1 MNYISL
7 LNRGVTLSI
16 DCMQY
21 DTSRYA
27 EFMIAENVQDK
38 NCTYELETKNDKEV
52 KGDCTISD
60 DNVVSF
66 LIPENVTASPGTYD
80 GQLII
85 KNSASSSD
93 RLGSFPFQIKVTE
106 APHQQDD
113 PYEVA
118 LSEVRQA
125 TQECID
131 ATEDLNDIKSAAQ
144 TATSSANSAASS
156 ANAAASKANTAVST
170 ANAKIQEMEGII
182 DRFGEIDPD
191 DLVTPTE
198 LTSAIN
204 SLKTELMNLIN
215 GIKNGTT
222 DVMVEVEGS

>member
-7 LNRGVTLSI
+7 MSRGVTPCI

-21 DTSRYA
+21 DTLRYA
-27 EFMIAENVQDK
+27 EFMVSEDIQGK
-38 NCTYELETKNDKEV
+38 NCVYEIETSQNKEV
-52 KGDCTISD
+52 KGDCSISE

-66 LIPENVTASPGTYD
+66 LIPENITAKSGGYK
-80 GQLII
+80 GQLIFD
-85 KNSASSSD
+85 D
-93 RLGSFPFQIKVTE
+93 RLGSFPFLIRVTE
-106 APHQQDD
+106 APHQSDD

-156 ANAAASKANTAVST
+156 ANAATSKANTAVST
-170 ANAKIQEMEGII
+170 ANAKIQEMEEII
-182 DRFGEIDPD
+182 DRFGDINPE
-191 DLVTPTE
+191 DLVTPSELNALRTE
-198 LTSAIN
+198 VI
-204 SLKTELMNLIN
+204 NLIN

-222 DVMVEVEGS
+222 DVMIEVEGS

>member
-7 LNRGVTLSI
+7 MSRGVTPCI

-21 DTSRYA
+21 DTLRYA
-27 EFMIAENVQDK
+27 EFMVSEDIQGK
-38 NCTYELETKNDKEV
+38 NCVYEIETSQNKEV
-52 KGDCTISD
+52 KGDCSISE

-66 LIPENVTASPGTYD
+66 LIPENITAKSGGYK
-80 GQLII
+80 GQLIFD
-85 KNSASSSD
+85 D
-93 RLGSFPFQIKVTE
+93 RLGSFPFLIRVTE
-106 APHQQDD
+106 APHQSDD

-170 ANAKIQEMEGII
+170 ANAKIQEMEEII
-182 DRFGEIDPD
+182 DRFGDINPE
-191 DLVTPTE
+191 DLVTPSELNVLRTE
-198 LTSAIN
+198 VI
-204 SLKTELMNLIN
+204 NLIN

-222 DVMVEVEGS
+222 DVMIEVEGS

>member
-1 MNYISL
+1 MNYISFK
-7 LNRGVTLSI
+7 NKDVTHVI

-21 DTSRYA
+21 DTDRTA
-27 EFMIAENVQDK
+27 EFMIEEDVK
-38 NCTYELETKNDKEV
+38 NKNITYEIETTNEKEV
-52 KGDCTISD
+52 KGDCTISG

-66 LIPENVTASPGTYD
+66 LIPENVTASPGIYK
-80 GQLII
+80 GQLISRD
-85 KNSASSSD
+85 SASSSAQIS
-93 RLGSFPFQIKVTE
+93 SFPFLVSVEKAV
-106 APHQQDD
+106 HDQDD

-182 DRFGEIDPD
+182 DRFGDINPE
-191 DLVTPTE
+191 DLVTPSD
-198 LTSAIN
+198 LNA
-204 SLKTELMNLIN
+204 LKTELMNLIN
-215 GIKNGTT
+215 GIKNGAT

>member
-1 MNYISL
+1 MNYISFK
-7 LNRGVTLSI
+7 NKDVTHVI

-21 DTSRYA
+21 DTDRTA
-27 EFMIAENVQDK
+27 EFMIEEDVK
-38 NCTYELETKNDKEV
+38 NKNITYEIETTNEKEV

-66 LIPENVTASPGTYD
+66 LIPENVTASPGIYK
-80 GQLII
+80 GQLISRD
-85 KNSASSSD
+85 SASSSAQIS
-93 RLGSFPFQIKVTE
+93 SFPFLVSVEKAV
-106 APHQQDD
+106 HDQDD

-144 TATSSANSAASS
+144 TATGSANSAASS

-170 ANAKIQEMEGII
+170 ANAKIQEMEKII
-182 DRFGEIDPD
+182 NRFGDINPE
-191 DLVTPTE
+191 DLVTPSE
-198 LTSAIN
+198 LN
-204 SLKTELMNLIN
+204 SLKTELINLIN

-222 DVMVEVEGS
+222 DVMIEVEGS

>member
-7 LNRGVTLSI
+7 MSRGVTPCI

-21 DTSRYA
+21 DTLRYA
-27 EFMIAENVQDK
+27 EFMVSEDIQGK
-38 NCTYELETKNDKEV
+38 NCVYEIETSQNKEV
-52 KGDCTISD
+52 KGDCSISE

-66 LIPENVTASPGTYD
+66 LIPENITAKSGGYK
-80 GQLII
+80 GQLIFD
-85 KNSASSSD
+85 D
-93 RLGSFPFQIKVTE
+93 RLGSFPFLIRVTE
-106 APHQQDD
+106 APHQSDD

-118 LSEVRQA
+118 LSKVRQA

-170 ANAKIQEMEGII
+170 ANAKIQEMEEII
-182 DRFGEIDPD
+182 DRFGDINPE
-191 DLVTPTE
+191 DLVTPSELNALRTE
-198 LTSAIN
+198 VI
-204 SLKTELMNLIN
+204 NLIN

-222 DVMVEVEGS
+222 DVMIEVEGS

>member
-1 MNYISL
+1 
-7 LNRGVTLSI
+7 
-16 DCMQY
+16 MQY
-21 DTSRYA
+21 DTARYA
-27 EFMIAENVQDK
+27 EFMIAEDVQDK

-106 APHQQDD
+106 APHQSDD

-125 TQECID
+125 TQECIEATEELESIKTAAED
-131 ATEDLNDIKSAAQ
+131 ATSA
-144 TATSSANSAASS
+144 ANSAAS
-156 ANAAASKANTAVST
+156 AANNAADQWNEIKPGIDSK
-170 ANAKIQEMEGII
+170 ILEMNNII
-182 DRFGEIDPD
+182 NRFGDINPEN
-191 DLVTPTE
+191 LVTPQDLE
-198 LTSAIN
+198 AAIN
-204 SLKTELMNLIN
+204 EVKQLIN
-215 GIKNGTT
+215 EIKLGST
-222 DVMVEVEGS
+222 DVMVDTSEY

>member
-1 MNYISL
+1 MNYISFK
-7 LNRGVTLSI
+7 NKDVTHII

-21 DTSRYA
+21 DTDRTA
-27 EFMIAENVQDK
+27 EFMVEEDIQDENI
-38 NCTYELETKNDKEV
+38 TYEIKTANEKEV
-52 KGDCTISD
+52 KGDCAISD
-60 DNVVSF
+60 DNVISF
-66 LIPENVTASPGTYD
+66 LIPENVTASPGIYK
-80 GQLII
+80 GQLISRD
-85 KNSASSSD
+85 SAGSSAQIS
-93 RLGSFPFQIKVTE
+93 SFPFLVSVEKAV
-106 APHQQDD
+106 HDQDD

-170 ANAKIQEMEGII
+170 ANAKIQEMEEII
-182 DRFGEIDPD
+182 DRFGDINPE
-191 DLVTPTE
+191 DLVTPSELNALRTE
-198 LTSAIN
+198 VI
-204 SLKTELMNLIN
+204 NLIN

-222 DVMVEVEGS
+222 DVMIEVEGS

>member
-1 MNYISL
+1 MNYISFK
-7 LNRGVTLSI
+7 NKDVTHII

-21 DTSRYA
+21 DTDRTA
-27 EFMIAENVQDK
+27 EFMVEENVEDK
-38 NCTYELETKNDKEV
+38 NITYEIKTTNDKEV

-66 LIPENVTASPGTYD
+66 LIPENVTASPGIYK
-80 GQLII
+80 GQLISRD
-85 KNSASSSD
+85 SAGSSAQIS
-93 RLGSFPFQIKVTE
+93 SFPFLVSVEKAV
-106 APHQQDD
+106 HDQDD

-170 ANAKIQEMEGII
+170 ANAKIQEMEEII
-182 DRFGEIDPD
+182 DRFGDINPE
-191 DLVTPTE
+191 DLVTPSELNALRTE
-198 LTSAIN
+198 VI
-204 SLKTELMNLIN
+204 NLIN

-222 DVMVEVEGS
+222 DVMIEVEGS

>member
-1 MNYISL
+1 MNYISFK
-7 LNRGVTLSI
+7 NKDVTHVI

-21 DTSRYA
+21 DTDRTA
-27 EFMIAENVQDK
+27 EFMIEEDVK
-38 NCTYELETKNDKEV
+38 NKNITYEIETTNEKEV

-66 LIPENVTASPGTYD
+66 LIPENVTASPGIYK
-80 GQLII
+80 GQLISRD
-85 KNSASSSD
+85 SASSSAQIS
-93 RLGSFPFQIKVTE
+93 SFPFLVSVEKAV
-106 APHQQDD
+106 HDQDD

-144 TATSSANSAASS
+144 TATGSANSAASS

-170 ANAKIQEMEGII
+170 ANAKIQEMEEII
-182 DRFGEIDPD
+182 NRFGDINPE
-191 DLVTPTE
+191 DLVTSSE
-198 LTSAIN
+198 LN
-204 SLKTELMNLIN
+204 SLKTELINLIN

-222 DVMVEVEGS
+222 DVMIEVEGS

>member
-1 MNYISL
+1 MS
-7 LNRGVTLSI
+7 RGVTPCI

-21 DTSRYA
+21 DTLRYA
-27 EFMIAENVQDK
+27 EFMVSEDIQGK
-38 NCTYELETKNDKEV
+38 NCVYEIETSQNKEV
-52 KGDCTISD
+52 KGDCSISE

-66 LIPENVTASPGTYD
+66 LIPENITAKSGGYK
-80 GQLII
+80 GQLIFD
-85 KNSASSSD
+85 D
-93 RLGSFPFQIKVTE
+93 RLGSFPFLIRVTE
-106 APHQQDD
+106 APHQSDD

-170 ANAKIQEMEGII
+170 ANAKIQEMEEII
-182 DRFGEIDPD
+182 DRFGDINPE
-191 DLVTPTE
+191 DLVTPSELNALRTE
-198 LTSAIN
+198 VI
-204 SLKTELMNLIN
+204 NLIN

-222 DVMVEVEGS
+222 DVMIEVEGS

>member
-1 MNYISL
+1 MNYISFK
-7 LNRGVTLSI
+7 NKDVTHVI

-21 DTSRYA
+21 DTDRTA
-27 EFMIAENVQDK
+27 EFMIEEDVK
-38 NCTYELETKNDKEV
+38 NKNITYEIETTNEKEV

-66 LIPENVTASPGTYD
+66 LIPENVTASPGIYK
-80 GQLII
+80 GQLISRD
-85 KNSASSSD
+85 SASSSAQIS
-93 RLGSFPFQIKVTE
+93 SFPFLVSVEKAV
-106 APHQQDD
+106 HDQDD

-144 TATSSANSAASS
+144 TATGSANSAASS

-170 ANAKIQEMEGII
+170 ANAKIQEMEEII
-182 DRFGEIDPD
+182 DRFGDINPE
-191 DLVTPTE
+191 DLVTPSELNALRTE
-198 LTSAIN
+198 VI
-204 SLKTELMNLIN
+204 NLIN

-222 DVMVEVEGS
+222 DVMIEVEGS

>member
-106 APHQQDD
+106 ALHQQDD

-131 ATEDLNDIKSAAQ
+131 ATEDLNNIKSAAQ

-170 ANAKIQEMEGII
+170 ANAKIEEMQEVIN
-182 DRFGEIDPD
+182 RFGDINPK
-191 DLVTPTE
+191 DLVTPSE
-198 LTSAIN
+198 LN

>member
-125 TQECID
+125 TQECIE
-131 ATEDLNDIKSAAQ
+131 ATEDLESIKSAAND
-144 TATSSANSAASS
+144 ATSAANSAASAANS
-156 ANAAASKANTAVST
+156 AANQWDEIKPDIDSKM
-170 ANAKIQEMEGII
+170 QEMNNII
-182 DRFGEIDPD
+182 NRFGDINPE
-191 DLVTPTE
+191 DLVTPQE
-198 LTSAIN
+198 LQTAIN
-204 SLKTELMNLIN
+204 EVKQLIN
-215 GIKNGTT
+215 EMKLGST
-222 DVMVEVEGS
+222 DVMVEADNESA

>member
-1 MNYISL
+1 MNYISFK
-7 LNRGVTLSI
+7 NKDVTHVI

-21 DTSRYA
+21 DTDRTA
-27 EFMIAENVQDK
+27 EFMIEEDVK
-38 NCTYELETKNDKEV
+38 NKNITYEIETTNEKEV

-66 LIPENVTASPGTYD
+66 LIPENVTASPGIYK
-80 GQLII
+80 GQLISRD
-85 KNSASSSD
+85 SAGSSAQIS
-93 RLGSFPFQIKVTE
+93 SFPFLVSVEKAV
-106 APHQQDD
+106 HDQDD

-170 ANAKIQEMEGII
+170 ANAKIQEMEEII
-182 DRFGEIDPD
+182 DRFGDINPE
-191 DLVTPTE
+191 DLVTPSE
-198 LTSAIN
+198 LN
-204 SLKTELMNLIN
+204 SLKTELINLIN

-222 DVMVEVEGS
+222 DVMIEVEGS

>member
-1 MNYISL
+1 MNYISFK
-7 LNRGVTLSI
+7 NKDVTHVI

-21 DTSRYA
+21 DTDRKA
-27 EFMIAENVQDK
+27 EFMIEENVEGK
-38 NCTYELETKNDKEV
+38 NITYEIQTNNDKEV

-66 LIPENVTASPGTYD
+66 LIPENVTASPGIFK
-80 GQLII
+80 GQLISRD
-85 KNSASSSD
+85 SAGSSAQIS
-93 RLGSFPFQIKVTE
+93 SFPFLVSVEKAV
-106 APHQQDD
+106 HDQDD

-125 TQECID
+125 TQDCIE

-182 DRFGEIDPD
+182 DRFGDINPE
-191 DLVTPTE
+191 DLVTPSE
-198 LTSAIN
+198 LN
-204 SLKTELMNLIN
+204 SLKTELINLIN

-222 DVMVEVEGS
+222 DVMIEVEGS

>member
-1 MNYISL
+1 MNYISFK
-7 LNRGVTLSI
+7 NKDVTHVI

-21 DTSRYA
+21 DTDRTA
-27 EFMIAENVQDK
+27 EFMIEEDVK
-38 NCTYELETKNDKEV
+38 NKNITYEIETTNEKEV
-52 KGDCTISD
+52 KGDCMISD

-66 LIPENVTASPGTYD
+66 LIPENVTASPGIYK
-80 GQLII
+80 GQLISRD
-85 KNSASSSD
+85 SAGSSAQIS
-93 RLGSFPFQIKVTE
+93 SFPFLVSVEKAV
-106 APHQQDD
+106 HDQDD

-170 ANAKIQEMEGII
+170 ANAKIQEMEEII
-182 DRFGEIDPD
+182 DRFGDINPE
-191 DLVTPTE
+191 DLVTPSE
-198 LTSAIN
+198 LN
-204 SLKTELMNLIN
+204 SLKTELINLIN

-222 DVMVEVEGS
+222 DVMIEVEGS

>member
-1 MNYISL
+1 MNYISFK
-7 LNRGVTLSI
+7 NKDVTHVI

-21 DTSRYA
+21 DTDRTA
-27 EFMIAENVQDK
+27 EFMIEEVVK
-38 NCTYELETKNDKEV
+38 NKNITYEIETTNEKEV

-66 LIPENVTASPGTYD
+66 LIPENVTASPGIYK
-80 GQLII
+80 GQLISRD
-85 KNSASSSD
+85 SAGSSAQIS
-93 RLGSFPFQIKVTE
+93 SFPFLVSVEKAV
-106 APHQQDD
+106 HDQDD

-131 ATEDLNDIKSAAQ
+131 ATEDLNDIKIAAQ

-170 ANAKIQEMEGII
+170 ANAKIQEMEEII
-182 DRFGEIDPD
+182 DRFGDINPE
-191 DLVTPTE
+191 DLVTPSELNALRTE
-198 LTSAIN
+198 VI
-204 SLKTELMNLIN
+204 NLIN

>member
-156 ANAAASKANTAVST
+156 ANAAASKANTAVS
-170 ANAKIQEMEGII
+170 
-182 DRFGEIDPD
+182 
-191 DLVTPTE
+191 L
-198 LTSAIN
+198 
-204 SLKTELMNLIN
+204 SLIH
-215 GIKNGTT
+215 I
-222 DVMVEVEGS
+222 

>member
-1 MNYISL
+1 MS
-7 LNRGVTLSI
+7 RGVTPCI

-21 DTSRYA
+21 DTLRYA
-27 EFMIAENVQDK
+27 EFMVSEDIQDK
-38 NCTYELETKNDKEV
+38 SCVYEIETSQSKEV
-52 KGDCTISD
+52 KGDCSISD

-66 LIPENVTASPGTYD
+66 LIPENVSAKPGSYK
-80 GQLII
+80 GQLIFD
-85 KNSASSSD
+85 D
-93 RLGSFPFQIKVTE
+93 RLGSFPFLIRVTE
-106 APHQQDD
+106 APHQSDD

-125 TQECID
+125 TQECIE
-131 ATEDLNDIKSAAQ
+131 ATEELESIKTAAEVATGAANNAASA
-144 TATSSANSAASS
+144 ANSAADQW
-156 ANAAASKANTAVST
+156 NEIKPGIDSK
-170 ANAKIQEMEGII
+170 ILEMNNII
-182 DRFGEIDPD
+182 NRFGDINPD

>member
-1 MNYISL
+1 MNYISFK
-7 LNRGVTLSI
+7 NKDVTHVI

-21 DTSRYA
+21 DTDRTA
-27 EFMIAENVQDK
+27 EFMIEEVVK
-38 NCTYELETKNDKEV
+38 NKNITYEIETTNEKEV

-66 LIPENVTASPGTYD
+66 LIPENVTASPGIYK
-80 GQLII
+80 GQLISRD
-85 KNSASSSD
+85 SAGSSAQIS
-93 RLGSFPFQIKVTE
+93 SFPFLISVEKAV
-106 APHQQDD
+106 HDQDD

-170 ANAKIQEMEGII
+170 ANAKIQEMEEII
-182 DRFGEIDPD
+182 DRFGDINPE
-191 DLVTPTE
+191 DLVTPSELNALRTE
-198 LTSAIN
+198 VI
-204 SLKTELMNLIN
+204 NLIN

-222 DVMVEVEGS
+222 DVMIEVEGS